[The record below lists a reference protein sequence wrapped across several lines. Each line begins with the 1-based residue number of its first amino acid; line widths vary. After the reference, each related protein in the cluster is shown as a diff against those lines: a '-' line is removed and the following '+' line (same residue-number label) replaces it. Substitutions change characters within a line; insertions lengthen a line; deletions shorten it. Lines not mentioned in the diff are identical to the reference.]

1 MPVST
6 LVETFASAA
15 SAASTVERTG
25 LPDPLKVI
33 IATCTARV
41 SAAEGIARLDIK
53 PGFGVATS
61 TSNRFCVGSQNDDG
75 GGTMSCDKIHRNDA
89 IVGTSTNGGV
99 LDRLVDISAFTDNTA
114 TFIVD
119 DAGSVAIALTTF
131 YLGGTDF
138 TNAEVF
144 QFEQATSAQAQVVTL
159 PFADPNCLLFF
170 SCCGAHDINTI
181 EGTAAMMIGA
191 CVKNADGTLTQAVST
206 TIAIDAGTDSN
217 TARYSRSG
225 QCCAAIDPADVS
237 TLAARGAVTAI
248 SGTDLTITWAEADAT
263 ARKIF
268 CLAMAGPQFAIRTF
282 TTKTDTSTIIPVVV
296 NFTPQGGMLVS
307 VSDAEHA
314 DDTPSAG
321 DQLSVGFFSDATTR
335 QSIMTVNVDAVPTS
349 ISSGGHSTDEALAAV
364 SVDAVPVVEYEIDI
378 SSIDGN
384 GVNFVHDTAAA
395 SEKFVW
401 ALITGNEGDGG
412 VPTTPVMPL
421 YWRW

>member
-15 SAASTVERTG
+15 TLDTTVERTG

-33 IATCTARV
+33 ITTCTARV
-41 SAAEGIARLDIK
+41 LATEGIAGLDIK
-53 PGFGVATS
+53 PGFGIATS
-61 TSNRFCVGSQNDDG
+61 TTNRFCVSSQNDDG
-75 GGTMSCDKIHRNDA
+75 GATMSCDKTHRDDA
-89 IVGTSTNGGV
+89 IVGTMTNGGV
-99 LDRLVDISAFTDNTA
+99 LDRLVDISAMTDTTA
-114 TFIVD
+114 TFKVD
-119 DAGSVAIALTTF
+119 DGASVAIALTTF

-138 TNAEVF
+138 TGAEVF
-144 QFEQATSAQAQVVTL
+144 QFAQATSAGAQVITL
-159 PFADPNCLLFF
+159 PFADPNCLIFF
-170 SCCGAHDINTI
+170 SSCGAQDINLI

-191 CVKNADGTLTQAVST
+191 CVKNADATLTQAVST
-206 TIAIDAGTDSN
+206 TIAIDAIADSN

-225 QCCAAIDPADVS
+225 QCCAAIDPADVT
-237 TLAARGAVTAI
+237 TLAARGAVTSI
-248 SGTDLTITWAEADAT
+248 SGTDLTITWAEADAV

-282 TTKTDTSTIIPVVV
+282 NTETDTSTIIPVVV

-314 DDTPSAG
+314 DDTPAAH
-321 DQLSVGFFSDATTR
+321 DQLSVGFFSGATTR
-335 QSIMTVNVDAVPTS
+335 NSIATSNADAAGTS
-349 ISSGGHSTDEALAAV
+349 ISSGGHSTSHALLALSLDDTPVAAF
-364 SVDAVPVVEYEIDI
+364 EIDI

-395 SEKFVW
+395 SEQFVW
-401 ALITGNEGDGG
+401 ALIVGNEGDEG
-412 VPTTPVMPL
+412 VPSSPVIPL